1 MTSKIVVN
9 NIEPEAG
16 ISTVTVVGNVEST
29 KFVGAVEGSVTGNVT
44 GNLTGTAS
52 TSTNAATAYA
62 IDSAASLNTSGIVT
76 ATSFVPTVGQLSH
89 RNKVING
96 AMNIR
101 QRAASENNISASGY
115 YVAD

>member
-9 NIEPEAG
+9 NIEPDAG

-52 TSTNAATAYA
+52 TSTNEPEKSNAVIAVPTFAVSSLTSTPDIASIVTVAIPAATAA
-62 IDSAASLNTSGIVT
+62 SAVT
-76 ATSFVPTVGQLSH
+76 
-89 RNKVING
+89 
-96 AMNIR
+96 
-101 QRAASENNISASGY
+101 
-115 YVAD
+115 D

>member
-9 NIEPEAG
+9 NIEPDAG

-29 KFVGAVEGSVTGNVT
+29 KFVGSVEGSVTGNVT

-62 IDSAASLNTSGIVT
+62 IDSAASINTSGIVT
-76 ATSFVPTVGQLSH
+76 ATSLLVVVQT
-89 RNKVING
+89 
-96 AMNIR
+96 
-101 QRAASENNISASGY
+101 
-115 YVAD
+115 